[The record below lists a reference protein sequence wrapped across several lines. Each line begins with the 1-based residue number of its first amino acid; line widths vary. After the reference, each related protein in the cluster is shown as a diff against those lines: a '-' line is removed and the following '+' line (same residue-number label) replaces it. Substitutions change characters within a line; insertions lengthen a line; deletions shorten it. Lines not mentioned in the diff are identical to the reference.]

1 MPAVIAST
9 SHKMAAEH
17 QHGSD
22 GEGEQK
28 LEGWGGS
35 IRRSVGRSLGRS
47 LGRLVGRHRREK
59 IAKREK
65 DIGLLRWSG
74 K

>member
-22 GEGEQK
+22 GAGEQK
-28 LEGWGGS
+28 LEGWGGGS
-35 IRRSVGRSLGRS
+35 IRRSVGRSAGQS
-47 LGRLVGRHRREK
+47 VGTGGKK

>member
-22 GEGEQK
+22 GAGEQK
-28 LEGWGGS
+28 LEGGEASAG
-35 IRRSVGRSLGRS
+35 RSVGRPVSRS
-47 LGRLVGRHRREK
+47 AQE
-59 IAKREK
+59 
-65 DIGLLRWSG
+65 G
-74 K
+74 KNSKT

>member
-28 LEGWGGS
+28 LEGWGG
-35 IRRSVGRSLGRS
+35 G
-47 LGRLVGRHRREK
+47 
-59 IAKREK
+59 
-65 DIGLLRWSG
+65 
-74 K
+74 

>member
-22 GEGEQK
+22 GKGEQK
-28 LEGWGGS
+28 RKGWGGVAS
-35 IRRSVGRSLGRS
+35 AVRSLGRS
-47 LGRLVGRHRREK
+47 LARSVSRSAQE
-59 IAKREK
+59 
-65 DIGLLRWSG
+65 G
-74 K
+74 KNSKT